1 MRITIERQ
9 SAQQSDTNAPRGA
22 VPSVAT
28 SRAPPSLTSVPPQA
42 NSVPPQANSVPQQS
56 SQAPPA
62 AAPSA
67 QLTQSANERSPV
79 SLPALHT
86 YEYHGHLND
95 SALTINM
102 LISPTG
108 ELHVKLTHR

>member
-28 SRAPPSLTSVPPQA
+28 SRAPPSQTSVPPQA
-42 NSVPPQANSVPQQS
+42 NSVPPQDSRT
-56 SQAPPA
+56 PPA
-62 AAPSA
+62 AAPNA

-79 SLPALHT
+79 SLPALRT
-86 YEYHGHLND
+86 YEYRGHLND
-95 SALTINM
+95 SALTIDM